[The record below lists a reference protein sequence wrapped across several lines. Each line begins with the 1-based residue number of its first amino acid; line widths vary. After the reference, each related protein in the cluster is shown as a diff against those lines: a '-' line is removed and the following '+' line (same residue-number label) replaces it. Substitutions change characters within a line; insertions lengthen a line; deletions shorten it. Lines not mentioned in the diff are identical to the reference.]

1 MTRRRDV
8 LTWSAL
14 IGAAGALVGIILL
27 ELRQGLPDSE
37 AMLHATATGQPAPAV
52 PLSSPLPGSETDQA
66 MRQAAQILA
75 RPLFS
80 PGRRP
85 VAASAGPASGTVLPR
100 MTGVVVTPE
109 GSRAIFAGPGGKPV
123 VVEVGGQIGLYAVRA
138 INAGQVTLSGPD
150 GTRVVYPKFEPR
162 APTPPAA
169 GGLPGLPGLPGLSGL
184 ALPGLG
190 GPAPPPVT
198 GGSPGPAR

>member
-1 MTRRRDV
+1 MTRRRAV

-52 PLSSPLPGSETDQA
+52 PSSSPIPGSEAEQA
-66 MRQAAQILA
+66 MRHAAEILA

-85 VAASAGPASGTVLPR
+85 MAAAAGPASGTALPR

-123 VVEVGGQIGLYAVRA
+123 VVEVGGQIGPYAVRS

-150 GTRVVYPKFEPR
+150 GTRVVSPMFDPR
-162 APTPPAA
+162 APAPPAA
-169 GGLPGLPGLPGLSGL
+169 GGAPGLPGLPGLSGL
-184 ALPGLG
+184 AVPGLG
-190 GPAPPPVT
+190 GP
-198 GGSPGPAR
+198 PGPAR